1 MTHRILRAAAGL
13 AAASAAAMFVT
24 AFTADAADP
33 IKIGSSLPL
42 TGGLSVPGQK
52 HKEGYELCFDLIN
65 QKGGINGS
73 LIEFISSDNRSDT
86 ETALSQYERLINLEQ
101 VPIVFGT
108 FSSRLTFPVSAVA
121 KQYDYVYPVPSGGAL
136 RIWTR
141 GFDNIFY
148 FQHGAAEYTGGTIA
162 RMMQTIP
169 EGERPKTAAVVH
181 ADDFFANGIAAGL
194 IGEKVME
201 GGQEIA
207 DMAPGILADLGI
219 EIVFRDKWPEEGFS
233 DWLNLANAI
242 KQSGAEMVAAM
253 TASPEEA
260 VQLTRALQ
268 TVRANLKLLYMSQGT
283 QAEYYEGTGQGGEG
297 LVVHSAWHPEANWA
311 GTLAGE
317 PFTNV
322 DFVAAYEKKFGY
334 PPDEDGAIPFAVC
347 QGMEQA
353 IRAVGADNA
362 KIKEWLRART
372 KENPVKTVLGDFY
385 WDERGLPIDKNFLLV
400 QWQDGNLR
408 LIYPTDEFE
417 GVADLVYPK
426 PAW

>member
-1 MTHRILRAAAGL
+1 
-13 AAASAAAMFVT
+13 
-24 AFTADAADP
+24 
-33 IKIGSSLPL
+33 
-42 TGGLSVPGQK
+42 
-52 HKEGYELCFDLIN
+52 
-65 QKGGINGS
+65 
-73 LIEFISSDNRSDT
+73 
-86 ETALSQYERLINLEQ
+86 

-148 FQHGAAEYTGGTIA
+148 FQHGAAEYTGGTLA
-162 RMMQTIP
+162 RMIAERIP
-169 EGERPKTAAVVH
+169 EDQRPTKAAVVH

-194 IGEKVME
+194 LGEKVFE

-207 DMAPGILADLGI
+207 DMAPGFLADLGI
-219 EIVFRDKWPEEGFS
+219 EVVFHDLWPEEGFS

-242 KQSGAEMVAAM
+242 KQSGADMVAAM
-253 TASPEEA
+253 TASAEET

-268 TVRANLKLLYMSQGT
+268 TVRAEIKLLYMSQGT
-283 QAEYYEGTGQGGEG
+283 QAEYYEGTGPGGEG
-297 LVVHSAWHPEANWA
+297 LIVHSAWHPAANWA
-311 GTLAGE
+311 GELGGE
-317 PFTNV
+317 PFTNA
-322 DFVAAYEKKFGY
+322 DFVAAYEAKFGY

-353 IRAVGADNA
+353 IRAVGEPDNA

-372 KENPVKTVLGDFY
+372 EAEPVKTILGEFH

-400 QWQDGNLR
+400 QWQNGELH

-417 GVADLVYPK
+417 GVADLLHPK
-426 PAW
+426 PGW

>member
-1 MTHRILRAAAGL
+1 MRKTLGAVSVAAFALGL
-13 AAASAAAMFVT
+13 AGATQAQE
-24 AFTADAADP
+24 P
-33 IKIGSSLPL
+33 IRIGASLPL
-42 TGGLSVPGQK
+42 TGGLSVAGQK

-65 QKGGINGS
+65 QKGGIDGRP
-73 LIEFISSDNRSDT
+73 IEFISSDNRSDT

-121 KQYDYVYPVPSGGAL
+121 AQYDYVYPVPSGGAL
-136 RIWTR
+136 RIWAR

-148 FQHGAAEYTGGTIA
+148 FQHGAAEYTGATIT
-162 RMMQTIP
+162 RMIEQRTP
-169 EGERPKTAAVVH
+169 EGERPKTAAIVH

-207 DMAPGILADLGI
+207 DMAPGFLADIGV
-219 EIVFRDKWPEEGFS
+219 EVVFHDKWPEEGFS
-233 DWLNLANAI
+233 DWLNLANSV
-242 KQSGAEMVAAM
+242 KQSGAEMVMAM
-253 TASPEEA
+253 TASAEEA

-268 TVRANLKLLYMSQGT
+268 TVRADIKLLYMSQGT
-283 QAEYYEGTGQGGEG
+283 QAEYIEGTGEGGNG
-297 LVVHSAWHPEANWA
+297 LIVHSAWHPAANWA
-311 GTLAGE
+311 GVLAGE
-317 PFTNV
+317 PFTNA
-322 DFVAAYEKKFGY
+322 DFVAAYEEKFGY

-353 IRAVGADNA
+353 IRAVGEPDNA

-372 KENPVKTVLGDFY
+372 KEEPVKTVLGDFY

-400 QWQDGNLR
+400 QWQEGELR
-408 LIYPTDEFE
+408 LVFPTDEFE
-417 GVADLVYPK
+417 GVAELVYPK
-426 PAW
+426 PEW

>member
-1 MTHRILRAAAGL
+1 MRKALGAVSL
-13 AAASAAAMFVT
+13 AAFAVALAGAAEAQE
-24 AFTADAADP
+24 P
-33 IKIGSSLPL
+33 IRIGASLPL
-42 TGGLSVPGQK
+42 TGGLSVAGQK

-65 QKGGINGS
+65 QKGGIDGRQ
-73 LIEFISSDNRSDT
+73 IEFISSDNRSDT

-148 FQHGAAEYTGGTIA
+148 FQHGAAEYTGGTIT
-162 RMMQTIP
+162 RMIEQQVP
-169 EGERPKTAAVVH
+169 EGERPTTAALIH

-194 IGEKVME
+194 IGEKVFE

-207 DMAPGILADLGI
+207 DLAPGTLADIGV
-219 EIVFRDKWPEEGFS
+219 EVVFHDKWPEEGFS
-233 DWLNLANAI
+233 DWLNLANSV
-242 KQSGAEMVAAM
+242 KQSGAEMVMAM
-253 TASPEEA
+253 TASAEEA

-268 TVRANLKLLYMSQGT
+268 TVRMPIKLLYMSQGT
-283 QAEYYEGTGQGGEG
+283 QAEYIEGTGQGGEG
-297 LVVHSAWHPEANWA
+297 LIVHSAWAPEANWE
-311 GTLAGE
+311 GLLAGE
-317 PFTNV
+317 PFTNA
-322 DFVAAYEKKFGY
+322 DFVKAYEEKFGY

-353 IRAVGADNA
+353 IRAVGPDNA

-372 KENPVKTVLGDFY
+372 KEEPVKTVLGEFH

-400 QWQDGNLR
+400 QWQDGELK

-426 PAW
+426 PEW